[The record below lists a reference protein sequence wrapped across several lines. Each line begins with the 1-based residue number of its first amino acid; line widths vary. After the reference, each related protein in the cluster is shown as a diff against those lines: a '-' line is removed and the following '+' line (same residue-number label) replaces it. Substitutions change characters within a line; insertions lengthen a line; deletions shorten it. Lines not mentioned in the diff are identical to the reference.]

1 MTQLKFADNN
11 KTYYRLL
18 IENLLRGFPYYA
30 SLLTLTGVPLLV
42 VFDVKHFVVDECDVS
57 DLQVYAVHIS
67 CVWWC
72 LLSAFHTA
80 SKRVMSGFISLCVQV
95 AVANRLM

>member
-1 MTQLKFADNN
+1 
-11 KTYYRLL
+11 
-18 IENLLRGFPYYA
+18 
-30 SLLTLTGVPLLV
+30 LLTLTGVPLLV

-72 LLSAFHTA
+72 LLSAVVRDNFDIA
-80 SKRVMSGFISLCVQV
+80 RVLRDNPDVG
-95 AVANRLM
+95 